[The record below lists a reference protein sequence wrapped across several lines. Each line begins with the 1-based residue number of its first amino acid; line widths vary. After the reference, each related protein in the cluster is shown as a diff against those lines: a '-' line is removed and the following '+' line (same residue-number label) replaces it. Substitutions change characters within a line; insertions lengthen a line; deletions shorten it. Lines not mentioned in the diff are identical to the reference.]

1 MCELQTAQDQGTQLC
16 ACCGLKTKPRQCD
29 AQRPTCSACGTLGLD
44 CLYRDGPTENS
55 KIGALKRKHDEV
67 LEANEQLKESQL
79 ALQQLFHAL
88 RSRPESEANAIFRRI
103 RAGADASSILR
114 HVSTGDLLLQLQVTP
129 ETRFRFEL
137 PYRREMP
144 SSLQTPANPYLRSL
158 VYEVTLSGENAL
170 EPKGASPGPLLEN
183 RYSPQYLKPY
193 VVATLVEP
201 KLDAVQPSNWTEVSK
216 DDELMRALL
225 SAYFL
230 SEYQW
235 LPCFHKDDFL
245 DDMKSG
251 STQHCSSLLANTVLA
266 FACVS
271 LVAVV

>member
-1 MCELQTAQDQGTQLC
+1 
-16 ACCGLKTKPRQCD
+16 
-29 AQRPTCSACGTLGLD
+29 
-44 CLYRDGPTENS
+44 LYRDGPSENS
-55 KIGALKRKHDEV
+55 KIGTLKRKHDEL

-88 RSRPESEANAIFRRI
+88 RSRPEDDANAIFRRI

-129 ETRFRFEL
+129 ETRYRFDF
-137 PYRREMP
+137 PFRREMP

-158 VYEVTLSGENAL
+158 VYEVTLSGETAL
-170 EPKGASPGPLLEN
+170 EARDATLGPFLED

-193 VVATLVEP
+193 LAARLVEP
-201 KLDAVQPSNWTEVSK
+201 KLDAVQPSKWTEVSK

-251 STQHCSSLLANTVLA
+251 STQHCTPLLANTVLA

-271 LVAVV
+271 FTAVV